1 MLFKP
6 SQLLG
11 HFFFQVTVSK
21 YARETSSI
29 GFFSVSA
36 GLVDDTGPDVLL
48 FERSFAIKWKKHHKT
63 TLSWSYYIPRGIQ
76 KGHA

>member
-6 SQLLG
+6 SQLLC
-11 HFFFQVTVSK
+11 HFFFQVTVS
-21 YARETSSI
+21 RETSSI
-29 GFFSVSA
+29 GFFSVST

-63 TLSWSYYIPRGIQ
+63 TLSWSYYIPRRIQ
-76 KGHA
+76 KGYA